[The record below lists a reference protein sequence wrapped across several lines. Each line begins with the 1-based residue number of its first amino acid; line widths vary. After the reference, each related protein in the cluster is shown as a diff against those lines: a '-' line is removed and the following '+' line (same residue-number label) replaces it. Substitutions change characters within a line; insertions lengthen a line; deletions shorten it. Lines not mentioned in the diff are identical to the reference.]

1 MTHHQDAISLL
12 TEDHRTVEQ
21 LFADYER
28 GLQGPEAKRQVVDQL
43 IRELSVHAAIE
54 EAYFYPEVRKALGEG
69 GELVEESL
77 HEHQEVKETLAA
89 LEDMDP
95 ADAAYDQQV
104 AALIADVRH
113 HVEEEEGE
121 MFPKLRAALSA
132 EQLHDIGEK
141 LADGKA
147 KAPTHPHPAAPASG
161 PGPRWPGR
169 PPAWSTGSG
178 TSWATVPRTRAPS
191 RFQTGSYRLPK
202 GATGSSV
209 GRHAASGTARGLTRA
224 QASRAHA
231 HVGVVPNP
239 TI

>member
-54 EAYFYPEVRKALGEG
+54 EAYFYPEVKKALGEG
-69 GELVEESL
+69 GELVDESL

-121 MFPKLRAALSA
+121 MFPKLRSALSA
-132 EQLHDIGEK
+132 EQLHDIGDK

-147 KAPTHPHPAAPASG
+147 KAPTHPTRPRRPAARAPK
-161 PGPRWPGR
+161 WPGR
-169 PPAWSTGSG
+169 PPAWSTGSA
-178 TSWATVPRTRAPS
+178 TS
-191 RFQTGSYRLPK
+191 
-202 GATGSSV
+202 
-209 GRHAASGTARGLTRA
+209 
-224 QASRAHA
+224 
-231 HVGVVPNP
+231 
-239 TI
+239 